1 MRPATQPW
9 CAMHASLFH
18 PPAGTY
24 FLSHSVGLQPRSA
37 AQTFAEDFMAPW
49 AAGDDKPWDAWLT
62 AISRFQEALAPVI
75 GARSADICPQTNISG
90 GLTKVLHAIEPRPGR
105 RKIVLCDADF
115 PTVGF
120 VLAQAERMNME
131 IVWLQSGPQLAD
143 PDAWSAAFAGDV
155 HLVHI
160 THVFSNLGLK
170 TPVAEIVRRAKAAG
184 AITVVDVAQS
194 AGAVRVDAEAWD
206 CDFIT
211 GTSVKYLC
219 GGPGAAFLWVNPAIA
234 NKCRPTDVGWFSHAR
249 PFEFDIRNFEYA
261 EGAARFWGGTPS
273 VAPYAVARAGVEA
286 VAAIG
291 AGEIELANQA
301 LIDDILGRIPENA
314 VTSHV
319 AAGERGSS
327 FVIRPRRPVDAHHAL
342 TEEKIAHDKRAG
354 GLRFSVHLYNDKS
367 DADRLVKTLSAFI

>member
-1 MRPATQPW
+1 
-9 CAMHASLFH
+9 MHASLFH

-211 GTSVKYLC
+211 GTSVKYPC
-219 GGPGAAFLWVNPAIA
+219 GVTGGGVFAGKTPPSRTSAGQPMSAGFRTPGCSSSTSAIL
-234 NKCRPTDVGWFSHAR
+234 NMPRAR
-249 PFEFDIRNFEYA
+249 RGS
-261 EGAARFWGGTPS
+261 GAARLRSRLTPS
-273 VAPYAVARAGVEA
+273 PAP
-286 VAAIG
+286 
-291 AGEIELANQA
+291 A
-301 LIDDILGRIPENA
+301 L
-314 VTSHV
+314 
-319 AAGERGSS
+319 RGC
-327 FVIRPRRPVDAHHAL
+327 RRNWRRD
-342 TEEKIAHDKRAG
+342 
-354 GLRFSVHLYNDKS
+354 
-367 DADRLVKTLSAFI
+367 